1 MNVRDLGALFLLGA
15 LWGGSFLFIRVAV
28 PALGPALLMELR
40 VFLAAVALVLYAVT
54 LGRLGGFR
62 SRWRQFL
69 ILGGLNAAL
78 PFTLIA
84 AAEINLTASLAS
96 ILNATTPLFTAVV
109 AALWIGEPLTA
120 RKAVGLMLGV
130 TGVAVLVGWN
140 PQTLS
145 GVVILS
151 VCASL
156 AAALAYGLGGVY
168 AKRAFSGV
176 PPLTMA
182 VGQQAAAAAILLPLA
197 AATLPTEPPSVTVA
211 ASVFALALLS
221 TAFAYLLYFR
231 LITNVGPT
239 RTLTVTFLVPVF
251 GVFFGVLLLDEPLG
265 TGTLLGMGIILA
277 SVALVTGVSLKVPGR
292 AERGAA

>member
-1 MNVRDLGALFLLGA
+1 MRDLGALFLLGA

-28 PALGPALLMELR
+28 PSLGPALLMDLR
-40 VFLAAVALVLYAVT
+40 VFFAAVALVLYAIAM
-54 LGRLGGFR
+54 GRLGGFR
-62 SRWRQFL
+62 SRWRQFPV
-69 ILGGLNAAL
+69 LGGLNAAL

-96 ILNATTPLFTAVV
+96 ILNSTTPLFTAVV
-109 AALWIGEPLTA
+109 AALWIGESLTG
-120 RKAVGLMLGV
+120 RKVAGLALGV
-130 TGVAVLVGWN
+130 AGVALLVGWN
-140 PQTLS
+140 SQPMS

-168 AKRAFSGV
+168 AKRTFSRV

-197 AATLPTEPPSVTVA
+197 TVTFPGEPPSS
-211 ASVFALALLS
+211 SVVFSVLALALLS
-221 TAFAYLLYFR
+221 TALAYLLYFQ

-239 RTLTVTFLVPVF
+239 KTLSVTFLVPVF
-251 GVFFGVLLLDEPLG
+251 GVLLGVWFLGEPFGP
-265 TGTLLGMGIILA
+265 GTLAGMGVILA
-277 SVALVTGVSLKVPGR
+277 GVALVTGVRLKFPD
-292 AERGAA
+292 RG